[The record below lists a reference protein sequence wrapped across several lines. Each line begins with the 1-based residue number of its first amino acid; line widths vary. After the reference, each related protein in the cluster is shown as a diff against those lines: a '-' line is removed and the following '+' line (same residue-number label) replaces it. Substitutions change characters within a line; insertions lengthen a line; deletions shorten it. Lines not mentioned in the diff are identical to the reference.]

1 MPINETLKFDV
12 NWNGSNRA
20 SATTIINDTS
30 RPEYEYSLV
39 ASTGSTTPITEIDIP
54 TYVLTA
60 NKSTMNEGESVI
72 FSLTTTKLDPG
83 TIIPFTITGITVA
96 DITADSLTG
105 NFVID
110 ATGKASLTIVTIADY
125 VTEVNM
131 NMVVTLDNLGISQS
145 VTLNDTSRT
154 PSYDFGWYS
163 DNTGTNAIN
172 TTNEGDVL
180 FLVIKTQNVNNGTVI
195 NISLTGSGVTA
206 GDFVKNALT
215 FPMTVNNNIAFVD
228 LTTVADAITEGNEIV
243 TATGVV
249 GGKGVGSVSV
259 TIIDTSK
266 APEYVATPNGT
277 YHHKSGPSEF
287 VIAPNTTKRIKLYPA
302 GSSPANAEWDGASGG
317 LTGLYIANGQP
328 FEFIV
333 KLATADPGAVLLNGA
348 TAGFGNYVYNSWD
361 RNSGYGSQI
370 SDKGFWNWGTLT
382 GVGQAGKTGTVDGIK
397 VTIESVFEDR
407 SLRTYLSG
415 DGAQGYANVITVA
428 IENTNNVAK
437 TLYTMYGE
445 EATEGG
451 WGMSGTGNGTHGVQG
466 GTLAHGVPD
475 SCYIDHPF
483 KATWVSGGTF
493 VSDGYMIV
501 SD

>member
-1 MPINETLKFDV
+1 MFMPINEQLSFSVSFGGNVKA
-12 NWNGSNRA
+12 SA
-20 SATTIINDTS
+20 SATINDTS
-30 RPEYEYSLV
+30 RPAYEYMLV
-39 ASTGSTTPITEIDIP
+39 GSNPSTTEITEIDIP
-54 TYVLTA
+54 TYALA
-60 NKSTMNEGESVI
+60 SNKTSVNEGETII
-72 FSLTTTKLDPG
+72 FTLSTTMLDTG

-195 NISLTGSGVTA
+195 NISLTGSGVTT

-249 GGKGVGSVSV
+249 GGKGVGSASV
-259 TIIDTSK
+259 TIIDTSQK
-266 APEYVATPNGT
+266 PIIPNSVDIEIVQGIDISGNNGNWTLYGAGDRPGVFQYPGSKVTQVDTPIVLGDYQFNILDINYGSTVYSPTTSPPIVVTTVSGIPPEY
-277 YHHKSGPSEF
+277 
-287 VIAPNTTKRIKLYPA
+287 IKVVVDED
-302 GSSPANAEWDGASGG
+302 PAN
-317 LTGLYIANGQP
+317 
-328 FEFIV
+328 
-333 KLATADPGAVLLNGA
+333 
-348 TAGFGNYVYNSWD
+348 
-361 RNSGYGSQI
+361 
-370 SDKGFWNWGTLT
+370 
-382 GVGQAGKTGTVDGIK
+382 
-397 VTIESVFEDR
+397 
-407 SLRTYLSG
+407 
-415 DGAQGYANVITVA
+415 
-428 IENTNNVAK
+428 
-437 TLYTMYGE
+437 
-445 EATEGG
+445 
-451 WGMSGTGNGTHGVQG
+451 THRLQVW
-466 GTLAHGVPD
+466 
-475 SCYIDHPF
+475 SN
-483 KATWVSGGTF
+483 TF
-493 VSDGYMIV
+493 VSYLNTTPPNGYDNLSEQIKSRYFTTKKMKLTFLLD
-501 SD
+501 S

>member
-1 MPINETLKFDV
+1 MPINESLNLSVLFG
-12 NWNGSNRA
+12 GSVKATA
-20 SATTIINDTS
+20 STTIVDTS
-30 RPEYEYSLV
+30 RPTYEYILV
-39 ASTGSTTPITEIDIP
+39 PSNPSDTAIAEIDVP
-54 TYVLTA
+54 TYTITA
-60 NKSTMNEGESVI
+60 NKSSLNEGDSVV
-72 FSLTTTKLDPG
+72 FTLTTTKLDPG

-195 NISLTGSGVTA
+195 NISLTGSGVTT

-249 GGKGVGSVSV
+249 GGKGVGSASV
-259 TIIDTSK
+259 TILIQVKKPIIPNSVDIEIVQGIDISGNKGTWTLYGAGGRPGVFQYPGSK
-266 APEYVATPNGT
+266 VTQVDTPIVLGDYQFNILDINYGRT
-277 YHHKSGPSEF
+277 ADGSTNSPPIVVTTVSGIP
-287 VIAPNTTKRIKLYPA
+287 PKYIKVVVDED
-302 GSSPANAEWDGASGG
+302 PAN
-317 LTGLYIANGQP
+317 TH
-328 FEFIV
+328 
-333 KLATADPGAVLLNGA
+333 
-348 TAGFGNYVYNSWD
+348 
-361 RNSGYGSQI
+361 R
-370 SDKGFWNWGTLT
+370 
-382 GVGQAGKTGTVDGIK
+382 
-397 VTIESVFEDR
+397 
-407 SLRTYLSG
+407 LRVWS
-415 DGAQGYANVITVA
+415 N
-428 IENTNNVAK
+428 
-437 TLYTMYGE
+437 
-445 EATEGG
+445 
-451 WGMSGTGNGTHGVQG
+451 
-466 GTLAHGVPD
+466 
-475 SCYIDHPF
+475 
-483 KATWVSGGTF
+483 TF
-493 VSDGYMIV
+493 VSYLNTTPPNGYDNLSEQIKSRYFTTKKMKLTFLLD
-501 SD
+501 S

>member
-154 PSYDFGWYS
+154 PSYNIGWYS
-163 DNTGTNAIN
+163 DAAGNNAI
-172 TTNEGDVL
+172 TQINEGSTAYA
-180 FLVIKTQNVNNGTVI
+180 VIKTQFVPNGTIV
-195 NISLTGSGVTA
+195 NVTLSGTGVTA
-206 GDFVKNALT
+206 SDFTNSNLSGNIT
-215 FPMTVNNNIAFVD
+215 INNGIGYIAWTPISD
-228 LTTVADAITEGNEIV
+228 NSTEGTEIV
-243 TATGVV
+243 TVTAKIGNNT
-249 GGKGVGSVSV
+249 VSSKILS
-259 TIIDTSK
+259 IIDTS
-266 APEYVATPNGT
+266 ETPLSEAIFKVGLWDQSPTLQHYGYGQNSTTNFGKELSDNLS
-277 YHHKSGPSEF
+277 YDGIFVGLGYCAFLEQGSEGNKISG
-287 VIAPNTTKRIKLYPA
+287 ITINITN
-302 GSSPANAEWDGASGG
+302 SSSIMANAQFKLK
-317 LTGLYIANGQP
+317 LTNLSNNISITTGEFTLSFMSIPGSTVWECTLSDADRLKAKQM
-328 FEFIV
+328 FIV
-333 KLATADPGAVLLNGA
+333 DEIIRVELIPIVTPV
-348 TAGFGNYVYNSWD
+348 
-361 RNSGYGSQI
+361 
-370 SDKGFWNWGTLT
+370 
-382 GVGQAGKTGTVDGIK
+382 TVK
-397 VTIESVFEDR
+397 E
-407 SLRTYLSG
+407 
-415 DGAQGYANVITVA
+415 
-428 IENTNNVAK
+428 
-437 TLYTMYGE
+437 
-445 EATEGG
+445 
-451 WGMSGTGNGTHGVQG
+451 
-466 GTLAHGVPD
+466 
-475 SCYIDHPF
+475 
-483 KATWVSGGTF
+483 
-493 VSDGYMIV
+493 
-501 SD
+501 

>member
-228 LTTVADAITEGNEIV
+228 LTTVADAITEGNEVV
-243 TATGVV
+243 TAAGAV
-249 GGKGVGSVSV
+249 GGTGVGSASV
-259 TIIDTSK
+259 TIIDTSQK
-266 APEYVATPNGT
+266 PIIPNSVDIEIVQGTDVSGHNGNWTIYGAGDRPGVFQYPGSKVTQVDTPIVLGDYQFNILDINYGRTADGSTTSPPIVITTVSGTPPEYIKVVVDEDPANTHRLRVWADSFVSYLNTTPPNG
-277 YHHKSGPSEF
+277 YDNLSEQIKSRYF
-287 VIAPNTTKRIKLYPA
+287 TTKKMKL
-302 GSSPANAEWDGASGG
+302 
-317 LTGLYIANGQP
+317 T
-328 FEFIV
+328 F
-333 KLATADPGAVLLNGA
+333 LL
-348 TAGFGNYVYNSWD
+348 
-361 RNSGYGSQI
+361 
-370 SDKGFWNWGTLT
+370 
-382 GVGQAGKTGTVDGIK
+382 
-397 VTIESVFEDR
+397 
-407 SLRTYLSG
+407 
-415 DGAQGYANVITVA
+415 
-428 IENTNNVAK
+428 
-437 TLYTMYGE
+437 
-445 EATEGG
+445 
-451 WGMSGTGNGTHGVQG
+451 
-466 GTLAHGVPD
+466 D
-475 SCYIDHPF
+475 S
-483 KATWVSGGTF
+483 
-493 VSDGYMIV
+493 
-501 SD
+501 